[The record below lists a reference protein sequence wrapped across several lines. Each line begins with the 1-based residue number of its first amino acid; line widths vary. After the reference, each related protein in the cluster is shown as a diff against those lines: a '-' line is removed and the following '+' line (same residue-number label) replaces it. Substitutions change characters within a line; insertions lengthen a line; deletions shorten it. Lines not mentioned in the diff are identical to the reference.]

1 MSLVTVREFPLEE
14 EYQKDTGITPEDI
27 RKLREWLQTQPHLPE
42 KYITDLDLIMT
53 FHCSG
58 RSTEVTKQLLDLH
71 FTLRTLFTNFF
82 KDRTYNAK
90 IEFLI
95 ENVLLAR
102 PLPSRTP
109 EGYSV
114 FYAKFLDKDA
124 KTFVFADCLRLG
136 LMRLDLWQY
145 EEGTW
150 PGLVIFIDLDNMS
163 LGHLAKLD
171 LQSVQQYLYYLQEAM
186 LVNLKGLH
194 FLNAPA
200 FMDRLMMVLRP
211 FLNKSLM
218 SMLHIHQVGSKTLDK
233 FFPMEDLPTGA
244 GGMGKSIE
252 VLIKENVMKMS
263 AGKDYFLAENKKR
276 VTESK
281 RPGAPK
287 TISDIFGGV
296 EGSFKKLDID

>member
-1 MSLVTVREFPLEE
+1 MSLATVREFPLED
-14 EYQKDTGITPEDI
+14 EYKKKTGITPEDI
-27 RKLREWLQTQPHLPE
+27 RKLRAWLKTQPHLPE
-42 KYITDLDLIMT
+42 EYITDLDLILT
-53 FHCSG
+53 FHCSAL
-58 RSTEVTKQLLDLH
+58 STEVTKQLLDLH

-82 KDRTYNAK
+82 KDRAYDAK
-90 IEFLI
+90 MEFVM
-95 ENVLLAR
+95 EKVLLVT
-102 PLPSRTP
+102 PLPTKTP
-109 EGYSV
+109 EGYGV
-114 FYAKFLDKDA
+114 YYAKFLSQDSKS
-124 KTFVFADCLRLG
+124 FVFADCLRAG

-150 PGLVIFIDLDNMS
+150 PGLLILIDLDNMS
-163 LGHLAKLD
+163 MGHLSKLD
-171 LQSVQQYLYYLQEAM
+171 LQSVQQYAYYLQEAQ

-200 FMDRLMMVLRP
+200 FMDRLLMLVRP

-218 SMLHIHQVGSKTLDK
+218 SLLNIHQAGSKTLDK
-233 FFPMEDLPTGA
+233 FFPIEDLPTGA

-252 VLIKENVMKMS
+252 VLIKENVTKMS
-263 AGKDYFLAENKKR
+263 AAKDYFLAENKKR

-281 RPGAPK
+281 RPGKPK